1 MCEFSVFE
9 QTCALR
15 ATEKMVSKLNPQQQ
29 KDLASALI
37 HQRNFNEAEKRW
49 IRPNSHRWSLS
60 DRILSALA

>member
-1 MCEFSVFE
+1 
-9 QTCALR
+9 
-15 ATEKMVSKLNPQQQ
+15 MVSKLNPQQQ